1 MPDPTPP
8 TEAERLEADMEAFK
22 QRQAWF
28 YNHAPECQ
36 QARRHSFG
44 YQAAVAFKLAMDERL
59 AAVRNEERER
69 CARIVEDFNF
79 PSTGTLLGDVEEAYK
94 RSPDDWLNAAAAALR
109 EGAP

>member
-8 TEAERLEADMEAFK
+8 PEAERLEADLEAFK

-69 CARIVEDFNF
+69 CAKVCEAEATRWE
-79 PSTGTLLGDVEEAYK
+79 GDGEPAPMA
-94 RSPDDWLNAAAAALR
+94 RSCAAAIR
-109 EGAP
+109 EGGR